1 MVFPQH
7 GRNITLLA
15 VLALFPF
22 SIVIW
27 RNSDSRLKLQISE
40 IGGSECLVT
49 ICRDV
54 SQTMKCRGV
63 EFVDGRKYIGPLR
76 KFSPQFIHLL
86 RENLMD
92 IQLRGGFMHKGLLVD
107 LGVIERSTISHP
119 KFRTR
124 KIQSRIYLY
133 SEL

>member
-1 MVFPQH
+1 MVFSQH
-7 GRNITLLA
+7 SRNITLLT
-15 VLALFPF
+15 VLALLPF

-40 IGGSECLVT
+40 IGGSDGLVT
-49 ICRDV
+49 ICRDA

-63 EFVDGRKYIGPLR
+63 GSVDGRKYIGPLR
-76 KFSPQFIHLL
+76 KFSPQIIRLL

-107 LGVIERSTISHP
+107 LGEIERSTVSHS